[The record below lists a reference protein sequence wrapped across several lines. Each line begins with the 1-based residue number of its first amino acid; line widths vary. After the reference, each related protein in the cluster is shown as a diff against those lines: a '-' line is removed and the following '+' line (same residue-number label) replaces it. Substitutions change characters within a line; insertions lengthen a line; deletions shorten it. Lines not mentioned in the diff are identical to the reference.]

1 MCIHPYPKLWIM
13 KMAEYSSPEFQETL
27 TRALEL
33 SPAERMAMI
42 AELAA
47 SFQAEFFVESPSSDD
62 QPFTISE
69 IAELMHVEPLPPAEV
84 IAQGL
89 LGTWAS
95 KNIQDGTAWVN
106 ERKTKRRERRK
117 WSG

>member
-1 MCIHPYPKLWIM
+1 
-13 KMAEYSSPEFQETL
+13 MAEYISPEFQETL

-47 SFQAEFFVESPSSDD
+47 SFEGEFFAESPSSDD
-62 QPFTISE
+62 QPFTSSE

-84 IAQGL
+84 MAQGL

-95 KNIQDGTAWVN
+95 KNIQDGAAWVH
-106 ERKTKRRERRK
+106 ERKTKRRERHK